1 MSKTENYAI
10 VEWQA
15 QDVKVLKPLWT
26 LEESKEWLVDNEG
39 RIQDRLTELGW
50 EVLESLLMM
59 EDDEEENDNEEI

>member
-39 RIQDRLTELGW
+39 LIQDRLTELGW

-59 EDDEEENDNEEI
+59 EHDEEEEEDDE